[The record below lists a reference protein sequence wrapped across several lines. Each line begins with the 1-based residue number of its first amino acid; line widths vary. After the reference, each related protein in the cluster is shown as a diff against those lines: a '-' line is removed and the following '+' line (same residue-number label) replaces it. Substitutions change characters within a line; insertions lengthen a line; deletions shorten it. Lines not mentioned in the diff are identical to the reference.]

1 LVVRPILIWARKGP
15 EKICESS
22 MAFTKS
28 TCKVTTVF
36 KEETA
41 RTRRQSLSAM
51 LKNMIALKFSS

>member
-1 LVVRPILIWARKGP
+1 
-15 EKICESS
+15 

-41 RTRRQSLSAM
+41 KTRRQSLSAM